1 MSLRS
6 RTDDPLM
13 GAFRDARGALLAV
26 GFFSGVLN
34 ILALT
39 GSIYMLQ
46 VYDRAIPSKS
56 IPTLVG
62 ISMLMV
68 ALFVGYGL
76 LDFLRTRAMS
86 RIGLGIDRQLRDR
99 VFEIARLRPLTSNA
113 PSDAMQPVRDLD
125 QIRTFMSG
133 LGPTALLDIPWMPVF
148 LVCVSLLHPWLGI
161 LAVVGGLVL
170 IALALFTDMRSRA
183 PSQEA
188 AVSGARRMVMGEALR
203 GGAESIQALGMGDR
217 MGKRWSALSA
227 EHVRDQLRASDAATG
242 STTASRV
249 FRMLLQSCVLGLG
262 AYLVIMEEMSGG
274 AIIAASIMTSRA
286 LAPIESGLTHWR
298 GFVAARQ
305 SYARLKALFQSEQTR
320 VVPTVQLGAPSRT
333 VEAQN
338 LTLSAPGG
346 GEPILRG
353 VSFKLSAGQG
363 LGIIGP
369 SGSGKSTL
377 ARALV
382 GVWQSSKP
390 DSCVRL
396 DGAAISQWT
405 AEALGPS
412 IGYLSQDIEL
422 LDGTISENIAR
433 FNSGASSDDIIK
445 AAKLAG
451 AHDDIVGT
459 PNGYAT
465 RIGSG
470 GVKISGGL
478 RQRIALARA
487 LFGDPFFVVLDE
499 PNSNLDM
506 RGEQALAAA
515 VKSVRDR
522 GGIVVVIAHRAAA
535 IASVDL
541 LLAMHK
547 GQVQTFGPKNEVLQ
561 KVTGAVPSRAVNETA
576 KQADEPRSLKVVKLG
591 AQ

>member
-6 RTDDPLM
+6 RPDDPVWT
-13 GAFRDARGALLAV
+13 AFSDARGPLVAV
-26 GFFSGVLN
+26 GLFSGVLN

-62 ISMLMV
+62 ISILMV
-68 ALFVGYGL
+68 ALFVGYGM

-133 LGPTALLDIPWMPVF
+133 LGPTALLDIPWIPIF
-148 LVCVSLLHPWLGI
+148 LVCVSLLHPWLGL
-161 LAVVGGLVL
+161 LALAG
-170 IALALFTDMRSRA
+170 ALALVVLALITDVKTRA

-188 AVSGARRMVMGEALR
+188 AASGAKRMAMGEALR
-203 GGAESIQALGMGDR
+203 AGAESIQALGMGER

-227 EHVRDQLRASDAATG
+227 GHVRDQLRATDAASG
-242 STTASRV
+242 STTTSRV

-262 AYLVIMEEMSGG
+262 AYLVIIEQMSGG

-286 LAPIESGLTHWR
+286 LAPIETGLSHWR

-305 SYARLKALFQSEQTR
+305 SFARLQELFRSELQR
-320 VVPTVQLGAPSRT
+320 VVPSVQLGAPSRSVT
-333 VEAQN
+333 TQN
-338 LTLSAPGG
+338 LTLAAPGSS
-346 GEPILRG
+346 EPILRG
-353 VSFKLSAGQG
+353 ISFQLKAGQG
-363 LGIIGP
+363 LGVIGP

-382 GVWQSSKP
+382 GIWQPAKAE
-390 DSCVRL
+390 SCVRL
-396 DGAAISQWT
+396 DGAAINQWT
-405 AEALGPS
+405 AEALGPH

-422 LDGTISENIAR
+422 LDGTIAENIAR
-433 FNSGASSDDIIK
+433 FQTGASSDDIIK

-451 AHDDIVGT
+451 AHDDIVGS

-465 RIGSG
+465 RLGSG
-470 GVKISGGL
+470 GVRISGGL

-487 LFGDPFFVVLDE
+487 LYGDPFLVVLDE
-499 PNSNLDM
+499 PNSNLDA

-515 VKSVRDR
+515 ISSVRER

-535 IASVDL
+535 IASVDT
-541 LLAMHK
+541 LLALHK
-547 GQVQTFGPKNEVLQ
+547 GQVQALGPKDEVLQ
-561 KVTGAVPSRAVNETA
+561 KVTGAGPKKAPTKTVDQPERPAA
-576 KQADEPRSLKVVKLG
+576 LKVVKLG
-591 AQ
+591 A

>member
-6 RTDDPLM
+6 RPDDPVWT
-13 GAFRDARGALLAV
+13 AFRDARGPLVAV
-26 GFFSGVLN
+26 GLFSGVLN

-62 ISMLMV
+62 ISILMV

-125 QIRTFMSG
+125 QMRSFMSG
-133 LGPTALLDIPWMPVF
+133 LGPTALLDIPWIPIF
-148 LVCVSLLHPWLGI
+148 LVCVSLLHPWLGL
-161 LAVVGGLVL
+161 LALAGAFAL
-170 IALALFTDMRSRA
+170 IALALVTDMKTRA

-188 AVSGARRMVMGEALR
+188 AASGAKRMAMGEALR
-203 GGAESIQALGMGDR
+203 AGAESIQALGMGER
-217 MGKRWSALSA
+217 MGKRWSTLSA
-227 EHVRDQLRASDAATG
+227 DHVRDQLRATDAATG
-242 STTASRV
+242 STTTSRV

-262 AYLVIMEEMSGG
+262 AYLVIIEQMSGG

-286 LAPIESGLTHWR
+286 LAPIETGLSHWR

-305 SYARLKALFQSEQTR
+305 SYARLQELFRSEQQR
-320 VVPTVQLGAPSRT
+320 VVPSVQLGAPSRS
-333 VEAQN
+333 VAAQN
-338 LTLSAPGG
+338 LTLAAPGSS
-346 GEPILRG
+346 EPILRG
-353 VSFKLSAGQG
+353 VSFQLKAGQG
-363 LGIIGP
+363 LGVIGP

-382 GVWQSSKP
+382 GIWQPSKAEH
-390 DSCVRL
+390 SVRL
-396 DGAAISQWT
+396 DGAAIGQWT
-405 AEALGPS
+405 AESLGPH

-422 LDGTISENIAR
+422 LDGTIAENIAR
-433 FNSGASSDDIIK
+433 FQTAASSEDIIK

-465 RIGSG
+465 RLGSG
-470 GVKISGGL
+470 GVRISGGL

-487 LFGDPFFVVLDE
+487 LYGDPFLVVLDE
-499 PNSNLDM
+499 PNSNLDA

-515 VKSVRDR
+515 ISSVRER

-535 IASVDL
+535 IASVDT
-541 LLAMHK
+541 LLALSK
-547 GQVQTFGPKNEVLQ
+547 GQVQALGPKDEVLQ
-561 KVTGAVPSRAVNETA
+561 KVTGAGPKKAPTKTA
-576 KQADEPRSLKVVKLG
+576 NQPERPGALKVVKLG
-591 AQ
+591 A